1 MATHRRS
8 WLPPFGSLPFLSRR
22 RLIPVIAGLLLFFGA
37 DYLGVFDSWDIRAHD
52 AFFRVRSSRPTSEAI
67 VLVGIDARSLG
78 VLGRWPLDRDVYA
91 RLLDKLDEAAVVGF
105 DLILAEP
112 SAGDER
118 LAEAVRRNGR
128 VVLAC
133 YFDEALNLVLP
144 AGPLAGTQVGHVHI
158 ERGID
163 QISRSLFHTISRP
176 GGPVP
181 SFSAAVYGM
190 FRGGRPW
197 AGRDPLPDFR
207 PDGAAGRLFQTDHS
221 RINYYGPPGTFLR
234 ISLADVLSGG
244 VPESFFKGKI
254 VLVGATAAGL
264 QDRSATPFSGTRQE
278 MPGVEIQANAL
289 NNLLDGTEIRDFPL
303 PAAWLG
309 AFLTAL
315 LGLALFI
322 RTPERTAA
330 WIWAAGLAGITA
342 ASYLLFARFHLWL
355 GPALFYFMT
364 AYVFL
369 AAYLLKLAAAA
380 RQLDVKYASLAG
392 HFAGSGDLGRRG
404 GKKGL
409 IGLFTRNGINEK
421 ISGLLEIEKS
431 YEGTLEAA
439 VWRRTRELAEALS
452 MVGRMSNELIVRLAR
467 AVESRDAG
475 TGNHV
480 ARVALYSRII
490 AEALGRPLD
499 YVEAIAFT
507 SSIHDIGKI
516 GIPDDILLKRGLL
529 TDDEKEIMRTHARIG
544 YGILAASEHL
554 RIREAAAV
562 ALAHHERWD
571 GSGYPAGLK
580 GEEIPPE
587 ARIVA
592 LCDYYDALRSERS
605 YKSGLDHDTAV
616 RTILEGGPDC
626 SPAQFDPEV
635 LQAFRKSADKF
646 DDVFRRH
653 RDDAPPAVF

>member
-1 MATHRRS
+1 MARHRKSR
-8 WLPPFGSLPFLSRR
+8 LPPFGSLPFLSQR

-37 DYLGVFDSWDIRAHD
+37 DYLGLFDGWDIRARD

-67 VLVGIDARSLG
+67 ILVEIDAQSLG
-78 VLGRWPLDRDVYA
+78 ALGRWPLDREVYA

-144 AGPLAGTQVGHVHI
+144 SGPLAGTPVGHVHV

-163 QISRSLFHTISRP
+163 QISRSLFHTLSRP

-190 FRGGRPW
+190 FRGRPW
-197 AGRDPLPDFR
+197 ARREPLPDFR
-207 PDGAAGRLFQTDHS
+207 PDGAAGRLFQADHS
-221 RINYYGPPGTFLR
+221 WINYYGPPGTFPR

-264 QDRSATPFSGTRQE
+264 QDRAATPCSGTRQE

-289 NNLLDGTEIRDFPL
+289 NNLLDKTEIRDL
-303 PAAWLG
+303 PVPAVWLG

-342 ASYLLFARFHLWL
+342 ASYVLFARFHLWL

-392 HFAGSGDLGRRG
+392 HFIGGGDFGRRG

-409 IGLFTRNGINEK
+409 IGLFTRDGINEK
-421 ISGLLEIEKS
+421 IHGLLEIEKS

-490 AEALGRPLD
+490 AEALGRPRD

-529 TDDEKEIMRTHARIG
+529 TDGEKAVMRTHARIG
-544 YGILAASEHL
+544 YGILAASEHP
-554 RIREAAAV
+554 RIREAAAI

-605 YKSGLDHDTAV
+605 YKSALDHETAV

-626 SPAQFDPEV
+626 SPDQFDPDV
-635 LQAFRKSADKF
+635 RRAFRESADKF

-653 RDDAPPAVF
+653 RDDAAPAVF